1 MGEELLVLLA
11 GEEEGLFRYTP
22 EHSVLYSKVEP
33 GEELFKYRLTDLG
46 EKKHLSGLAPGHAMT
61 GPGGDERFG
70 AKVGLQGASLVA
82 QTVKNPPA
90 MWET

>member
-11 GEEEGLFRYTP
+11 GEEEGLFRHTP

-33 GEELFKYRLTDLG
+33 GEELFKYSLTDLG
-46 EKKHLSGLAPGHAMT
+46 EKRCLSGLDPGHAMT
-61 GPGGDERFG
+61 EPGGDERSG

-82 QTVKNPPA
+82 QTVHPPA
-90 MWET
+90 VWET